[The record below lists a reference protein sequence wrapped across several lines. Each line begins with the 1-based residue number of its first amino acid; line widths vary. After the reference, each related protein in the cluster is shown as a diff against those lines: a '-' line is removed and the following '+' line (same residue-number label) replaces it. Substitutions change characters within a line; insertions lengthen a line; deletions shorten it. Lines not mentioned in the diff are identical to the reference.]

1 MLLFSPKPVFFLCLI
16 SNAKLQLNIMN
27 KLFLIAGLLLLI
39 ITTGFSQTK
48 NFIDQPYIE
57 VNGFAD
63 TLITPNQIFI
73 KIVISEK
80 DSKDKVSIEEL
91 ESKMILAFKSIGIK
105 TEVDLTTSDMLSDF
119 KFYLLKQKGVLKSK
133 EYILKVTDA
142 QTASKVFIQLEDLGI
157 SNTSIDRVNH
167 TDLENI
173 RNTCRIRAIE
183 NAKIKAISM
192 TKPIMQTLG
201 KAIHIVDNEI
211 NINNQLNG
219 RVSGI
224 SIRGYS
230 SSDKQNYEAPKI
242 EFEKIKV
249 NSTINVKFVLN

>member
-1 MLLFSPKPVFFLCLI
+1 MS
-16 SNAKLQLNIMN
+16 
-27 KLFLIAGLLLLI
+27 KLFLIAGLLLSI
-39 ITTGFSQTK
+39 IATGLSQTK

-57 VNGFAD
+57 VNGYAD

-80 DSKDKVSIEEL
+80 DSKDKISIEEL
-91 ESKMILAFKSIGIK
+91 ERKMIIAFKSVGIK
-105 TEVDLTTSDMLSDF
+105 TELDLTTSDMLSDF
-119 KFYLLKQKGVLKSK
+119 KFYLLKQKDILKSK
-133 EYILKVTDA
+133 EYILKVNDA

-173 RNTCRIRAIE
+173 RNTCRTRAIE

-201 KAIHIVDNEI
+201 IAIQIVDNEI

-230 SSDKQNYEAPKI
+230 SSDNQKYEAPKI
-242 EFEKIKV
+242 DFEKIKV
-249 NSTINVKFVLN
+249 NSTINVKFILN